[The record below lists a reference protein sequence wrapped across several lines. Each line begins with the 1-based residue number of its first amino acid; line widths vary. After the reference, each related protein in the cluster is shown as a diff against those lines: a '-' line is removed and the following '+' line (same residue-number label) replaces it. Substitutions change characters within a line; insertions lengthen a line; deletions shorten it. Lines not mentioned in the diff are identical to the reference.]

1 MKYYEILK
9 KEDVMRELNR
19 NNGGHLDELVYA
31 IANVM
36 GVNTNDIYA
45 YNEFKNTYHVYLT
58 SDVDYYLTYINKGL
72 FK

>member
-31 IANVM
+31 IASVM